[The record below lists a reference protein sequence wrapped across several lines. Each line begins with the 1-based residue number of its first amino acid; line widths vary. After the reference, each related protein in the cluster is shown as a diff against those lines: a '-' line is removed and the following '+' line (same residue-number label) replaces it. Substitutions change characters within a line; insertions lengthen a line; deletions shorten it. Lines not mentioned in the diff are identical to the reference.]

1 MNMRVFRYFIFT
13 GIFFFALAIFECVGQ
28 PTTFLKSYNTG
39 NSGYAVRETRSS
51 NYVVAG
57 GTDFYYNFHWFTMS
71 GIPSTTIHLLK
82 TNQDGSLIWENVF
95 GKPGARTIGMWMEIT
110 NDSGTIITG
119 HMNRDLVWPPDS
131 NDIVL
136 MKTDENGNL
145 SWAKQFDT
153 GKDELGFCV
162 RQTFDSGYI
171 VSGFHDAVPMS
182 LSGNTYALL
191 IKTDVNGNIQWE
203 KKYQLAVRDLDTGEG
218 LPWYVR
224 QTSDSGYVL
233 VGTTADLH
241 AADVYVIR
249 TNSSGDVLWANSYD
263 HDNSALRFSL
273 GLDIIE
279 SLSGDLIIAGSMDK
293 DQTLNQYN
301 YPYIL
306 KLNSS
311 GQILDYR
318 FYDSAP
324 AQMFQSGFSSV
335 EQTPDGGFFFTGMGG
350 YGGFGMQAQL
360 LKTDQNFNMQWSRAY
375 TNDINATVGSRSG
388 RMTNDGCYIFTGKKL
403 NQGTILWKADMFGL
417 VPCKNPG
424 ILVEMS
430 PSVIQHNLSPL
441 AFTGIN
447 ASNLALSVL
456 PTLSDTETVC
466 PVTTAV
472 LPIELLSFTAELIP
486 ANKIRIDWQTAS
498 EINCDHV
505 IVQRSL
511 DGIEF
516 NEIKK
521 IQGAGN
527 STILTSYSILD
538 ENASNSKIIYY
549 RLDQADYNGN
559 IHSSKVLPVALKSE
573 DLSIISIHTDYNSNQ
588 ILISLQSNCRDMLHF
603 TITDAIG
610 KVIHRQDIP
619 SGPGF
624 TTASLNPCCMPKGI
638 YFIQVSDG
646 EKSRKRKFIY

>member
-1 MNMRVFRYFIFT
+1 MRVITLFIFT
-13 GIFFFALAIFECVGQ
+13 GTLFFTLIIFKCDGQ

-39 NSGYAVRETRSS
+39 NSGYAVRETKSS
-51 NYVVAG
+51 KYVVAG

-71 GIPSTTIHLLK
+71 GIPSTNIHLLK
-82 TNQDGSLIWENVF
+82 TNQDGSLIWEKVF

-182 LSGNTYALL
+182 LVGNTYALL
-191 IKTDVNGNIQWE
+191 IKTDANGNIQWE

-224 QTSDSGYVL
+224 QTSDSGYVI

-263 HDNSALRFSL
+263 HDNTALRFSL

-306 KLNSS
+306 KLNST
-311 GQILDYR
+311 GQIIDYR

-417 VPCKNPG
+417 VPCKAPG

-430 PSVIQHNLSPL
+430 PSVIRHNLSPL
-441 AFTGIN
+441 TFSGIN
-447 ASNLALSVL
+447 SSNLALSLL

-486 ANKIRIDWQTAS
+486 DNKIRINWQTAS
-498 EINCDHV
+498 EINCDYF
-505 IVQRSL
+505 IVQRSV
-511 DGIEF
+511 DGNEF
-516 NEIKK
+516 NEIEK

-527 STILTSYSILD
+527 STKLSSYSMVD
-538 ENASNSKIIYY
+538 ENTTNTKIIYY
-549 RLDQADYNGN
+549 RLDQVDYDGKK
-559 IHSSKVLPVALKSE
+559 HSSKVIPVAFKPDE
-573 DLSIISIHTDYNSNQ
+573 LSIISVIADNNTDQ
-588 ILISLQSNCRDMLHF
+588 IKILVQSNCRHVLHF
-603 TITDAIG
+603 TLTDAVG
-610 KVIHRQDIP
+610 KVIIQQNNP
-619 SGPGF
+619 SGFGF
-624 TTASLNPCCMPKGI
+624 TATNLSAYGLSKGI
-638 YFIQVSDG
+638 YFLEVNNG
-646 EKSRKRKFIY
+646 EKSQTRKFIY

>member
-1 MNMRVFRYFIFT
+1 MRVLAFYFFT
-13 GIFFFALAIFECVGQ
+13 WIISITLNVFNCGGQ
-28 PTTFLKSYNTG
+28 PTTFIKSFNTG
-39 NSGYAVRETRSS
+39 NSGYVVRETRSS
-51 NYVVAG
+51 NYIVAG

-71 GIPSTTIHLLK
+71 GIPSTNIHLLK
-82 TNQDGSLIWENVF
+82 TNQDGSLIWEKVF

-171 VSGFHDAVPMS
+171 LAGFHDDLPMS
-182 LSGNTYALL
+182 LVGNTYALL
-191 IKTDVNGNIQWE
+191 IKTDAIGNIQWE

-224 QTSDSGYVL
+224 QTADSGYVL

-430 PSVIQHNLSPL
+430 PSVIRHNLSPL

-447 ASNLALSVL
+447 SSNLAFSVL

-472 LPIELLSFTAELIP
+472 LPVELLSFTAELIP
-486 ANKIRIDWQTAS
+486 ENKIRIDWQTAS
-498 EINCDHV
+498 EIDCDYF
-505 IVQRSL
+505 IVYRST

-516 NEIKK
+516 SELQK

-527 STILTSYSILD
+527 STKLSSYSIVD
-538 ENASNSKIIYY
+538 ENIYNSKIIYY
-549 RLDQADYNGN
+549 RLDQVDYNGN
-559 IHSSKVLPVALKSE
+559 NHSSKVIPVALKPE
-573 DLSIISIHTDYNSNQ
+573 DLSIISVYADYNLDQ
-588 ILISLQSNCRDMLHF
+588 IKILLQSNCRNMLHF
-603 TITDAIG
+603 TITDAVG
-610 KVIHRQDIP
+610 KVILRQNNP
-619 SGPGF
+619 SGIGF
-624 TTASLNPCCMPKGI
+624 NATCLSSYGLSKGI
-638 YFIQVSDG
+638 YFLEVNDG
-646 EKSRKRKFIY
+646 EKSQIRKFIY